1 MEKKRNCQIYALSLD
16 TGKLK
21 IANNFYTNDKLSWFH
36 EFFFQ
41 TCMGKDIVLHVSAT
55 NPAAF
60 LYLKFGFKIEEIIQ
74 NFYENYQQTE
84 DSKHA
89 LYLKLS
95 R

>member
-1 MEKKRNCQIYALSLD
+1 
-16 TGKLK
+16 
-21 IANNFYTNDKLSWFH
+21 
-36 EFFFQ
+36 
-41 TCMGKDIVLHVSAT
+41 MGKDIVLHVSAT

-89 LYLKLS
+89 LYLRLS
-95 R
+95 RWCEGSSSPNCAMEKWVQGNFDKDFLNLYEMI